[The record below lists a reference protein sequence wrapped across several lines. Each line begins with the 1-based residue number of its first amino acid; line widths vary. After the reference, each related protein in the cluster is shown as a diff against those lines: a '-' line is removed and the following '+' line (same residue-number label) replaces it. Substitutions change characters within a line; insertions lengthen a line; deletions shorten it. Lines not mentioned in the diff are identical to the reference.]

1 MEKSQTN
8 ATNATIPPLKSQ
20 ASNLTKHLNTHNG
33 GKLNKCNQCDY
44 ASFQAVNLKKRLKT
58 HSWEKSNKCNQW
70 FLPGKRFE
78 ETFNDAQW
86 RKVKQMQPMRLCLL
100 SRKRFEETFKDAQWR
115 KVKHTQL
122 MRLCHVIWI
131 YIWKHWRK
139 VDKMQPMWLC
149 FQADNLKKH
158 SGGFLQPSQSL
169 HTCPSVK
176 CTNTTMQVYYNHL
189 RPAILGGT

>member
-8 ATNATIPPLKSQ
+8 ATNATLPPLKSQ
-20 ASNLTKHLNTHNG
+20 ESNLTKNLITHNG
-33 GKLNKCNQCDY
+33 GKLNKCNQCNN
-44 ASFQAVNLKKRLKT
+44 ASYQAVNLKKRLKT

-70 FLPGKRFE
+70 FLPGKQFE
-78 ETFNDAQW
+78 ETLNDAQW
-86 RKVKQMQPMRLCLL
+86 K
-100 SRKRFEETFKDAQWR
+100 

-122 MRLCHVIWI
+122 MRLCHVIC
-131 YIWKHWRK
+131 KHWRQ
-139 VDKMQPMWLC
+139 VNKMQPTWLC